1 MIRIFMI
8 GLSRNKGGVE
18 AYIKNLCG
26 KMDSEQFEIIYQWP
40 EMTIAGKTWVSPPN
54 RHRYLSY
61 RSFWQRFYKE
71 NHFDAVYYN
80 ACDVVSIDQLRFAE
94 AAGVPVRIIHSHS
107 TRNQQGINRRMSL
120 FHRLSEKHSR
130 KVLDKYATH
139 LLACSQAA
147 GEWMF
152 DGRPFKII
160 KNGISL
166 TKYRYDEKPRKAI
179 RDTLHIQDEK
189 LIGVIGRLDPPK
201 NPLFTVKVLKKVLEN
216 HVDYSAVLVGDG
228 ELRTETEEAIR
239 AAGMQDRV
247 HLVGAV
253 DNVNEWMSAVDCLLM
268 PSLFEGLPFV
278 LVEAQAAGLPCVVSS
293 AVSEEANISGEL
305 QYVSLDKPLGV
316 WEDAVI
322 RAANSPRYDAERK
335 LIDAGY
341 SIEDS
346 AREVAELIENAL
358 TMQGENC
365 RE

>member
-1 MIRIFMI
+1 MIRIFII
-8 GLSRNKGGVE
+8 GYSENKGGVE
-18 AYIKNLCG
+18 SYINNLTSALPS
-26 KMDSEQFEIIYQWP
+26 SEFEIIYSMP
-40 EMTIAGKTWVSPPN
+40 EMLIDGKLWRRPVN
-54 RHRYLSY
+54 RYDYLSY
-61 RSFWQRFYKE
+61 LLFWHRFYRE
-71 NHFDAVYYN
+71 NYFDVIYYN
-80 ACDVVSIDQLRFAE
+80 TCDVVSINQLRFAK

-107 TRNQQGINRRMSL
+107 SGNQMGINRRMSL
-120 FHRLSEKHSR
+120 RHRLSEKHSR

-139 LLACSQAA
+139 LLACSQVA

-166 TKYRYDEKPRKAI
+166 PKYRYDEKPRKAI

-189 LIGVIGRLDPPK
+189 LIGVIGRVSPPK
-201 NPLFTVKVLKKVLEN
+201 NPLFTTKVLIKVLEN
-216 HVDYSAVLVGDG
+216 HEDYSAVFVGDG

-247 HLVGAV
+247 RLVGAV

-278 LVEAQAAGLPCVVSS
+278 LIEAQAAGLPCVVSS

-305 QYVSLDKPLGV
+305 RYVGLDEPV
-316 WEDAVI
+316 EIWEEAIVQ
-322 RAANSPRYDAERK
+322 AANSPRYDAERK

-341 SIEDS
+341 SIGDS